1 MRALTAVLVA
11 LTTGASAA
19 ASGSAAAAVR
29 YESAFTTLEPAQCRA
44 LADGPDGSVRECPG
58 RDGVRV
64 RLAEQDVQR
73 WLLLQAGHDE
83 TDLRVVIIGTFR
95 PDPTPHRVATPLE
108 WRYRID
114 GERREL
120 VALIIRVTGDAGAAP
135 QLTVL
140 RATPE
145 GAFCVITA
153 AVPTA
158 AAAHEY
164 ADGPTVCHWTIHR
177 RRTT

>member
-1 MRALTAVLVA
+1 MRALTAA
-11 LTTGASAA
+11 LIALAA
-19 ASGSAAAAVR
+19 CTAPAAGIAAAAVR
-29 YESAFTTLEPAQCRA
+29 YESAFTTLDPAQCSA
-44 LADGPDGSVRECPG
+44 LAAAPGGSVRECPG
-58 RDGVRV
+58 QDGVRV
-64 RLAEQDVQR
+64 RLAEEDVQR

-83 TDLRVVIIGTFR
+83 TDLRVVITGTVQ

-114 GERREL
+114 GARREL

-135 QLTVL
+135 QRIVL

-153 AVPTA
+153 AVLTEA
-158 AAAHEY
+158 VAHEH
-164 ADGPTVCHWTIHR
+164 ADGPAVCHWTIHR